1 MAFVQEFGGTES
13 AASSTLLA
21 SGSTTAGHLIVV
33 LIQLYSGA
41 TISVSSV
48 TDDGG
53 NTYQAMPTGNPVYTA
68 SHNARTEVWY
78 SITTN
83 ANATGVTA
91 NFSASVD
98 AAMSVQEHSGS
109 WAIDVSNGTTA
120 GSSTTQSSTSAALA
134 GSTDLAIGCAGWGAT
149 NETITST
156 GSGYTATTQRNS
168 TQSSNLVSIR
178 SAYKYNGTSTGETYS
193 ATVATAKYGG
203 AAVICFKPV
212 SAGVVPVNRP
222 TILSQAVQRAA
233 IW

>member
-1 MAFVQEFGGTES
+1 MSFVQEFGGVES
-13 AASSTLLA
+13 TGAASLLA
-21 SGSTTAGHLIVV
+21 AGSTAAGDLVVV
-33 LIQLYSGA
+33 LIEMYTGA

-83 ANATGVTA
+83 SNSTGVTA

-109 WAIDVSNGTTA
+109 WAIDVSNGTA
-120 GSSTTQSSTSAALA
+120 GGSSTTQSSTSAALA

-149 NETITST
+149 NEAITST
-156 GSGYTATTQRNS
+156 GSGYTACTQRSS
-168 TQSSNLVSIR
+168 TQSSNLVTIL

-203 AAVICFKPV
+203 AGVICFKPV